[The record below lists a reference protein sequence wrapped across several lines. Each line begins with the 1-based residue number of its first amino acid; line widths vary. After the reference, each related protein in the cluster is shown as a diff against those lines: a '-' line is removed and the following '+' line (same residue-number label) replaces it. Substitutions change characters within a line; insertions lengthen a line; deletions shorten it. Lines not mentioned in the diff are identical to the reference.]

1 MMVGNAESR
10 QDIESL
16 KQELFNLWN
25 MEYSTESLAK
35 LMQFSD
41 VIEKNVAE
49 AILREPDFGK
59 YQLDFANIKDNIQHA
74 LQNARFYQGDMNEMT
89 KADKISAITTM
100 LEAMK
105 AEDVERYFIQISA
118 DVYAN
123 QIDSYISGNLRP
135 DVGSAEFQFLVLLN
149 KYHGIVI
156 RKLFRQDGMSDYN
169 IKKFVGKYDLIELDK
184 GIYIHPDSPIDR
196 EFILVNKYTKSTI
209 SHVTALYYHD
219 LTDVIP
225 YTVYVSFPRVYNLS
239 QISKNEQR
247 VRNLLADVIVVNNDE
262 ISEKEQITV
271 LSDNL
276 NPIRITS
283 KERTIADILKPA
295 SHIEEEVKVS
305 ALKRYIADPQA
316 NVNRLRRIASKQGV
330 GKILD
335 NYLARY
341 LKEG

>member
-1 MMVGNAESR
+1 MVGNAESK
-10 QDIESL
+10 QDIENL
-16 KQELFNLWN
+16 KQELFHLWN
-25 MEYSTESLAK
+25 TEYSTESLAK
-35 LMQFSD
+35 LMHFSD
-41 VIEKNVAE
+41 VIDKNVAE
-49 AILREPDFGK
+49 AALREPEFGK
-59 YQLDFANIKDNIQHA
+59 YQLDFANIKDNIQLA
-74 LQNARFYQGDMNEMT
+74 LRNARFYQGDMNQMT
-89 KADKISAITTM
+89 KADKISALTTM
-100 LEAMK
+100 LAAMNT
-105 AEDVERYFIQISA
+105 EDVERYFIQISA
-118 DVYAN
+118 AVYAN
-123 QIDSYISGNLRP
+123 QIDGYISGDLRP
-135 DVGSAEFQFLVLLN
+135 DIGSAEFQFLVLLN

-169 IKKFVGKYDLIELDK
+169 IKKFVGKYDLTELDK
-184 GIYIHPDSPIDR
+184 GIYIHPDSPVDR
-196 EFILVNKYTKSTI
+196 EFIIVNKYTKSTI

-239 QISKNEQR
+239 QISKNEKR

-262 ISEKEQITV
+262 ISEKEQVTV

-283 KERTIADILKPA
+283 KERTIADVLKPA

-341 LKEG
+341 LKEE

>member
-1 MMVGNAESR
+1 MADNAESR
-10 QDIESL
+10 QNVENL
-16 KQELFNLWN
+16 ENELFHLWN
-25 MEYSTESLAK
+25 TEYSTDSLAK
-35 LMQFSD
+35 LMLISD
-41 VIEKNVAE
+41 RIEKNGSE
-49 AILREPDFGK
+49 ATLRETEFGK
-59 YQLDFANIKDNIQHA
+59 YQSDFANIKDHIQQA
-74 LQNARFYQGDMNEMT
+74 LRNARFYQGDMNQMT
-89 KADKISAITTM
+89 RADKISAMTNM

-123 QIDSYISGNLRP
+123 QVDRYISGDLRP
-135 DVGSAEFQFLVLLN
+135 DIGSVEFQFLVLLN

-156 RKLFRQDGMSDYN
+156 RKLFRHDGMSDYN
-169 IKKFVGKYDLIELDK
+169 IKKFVEKYGLTELDK

-196 EFILVNKYTKSTI
+196 EFILGNKYTKAII

-225 YTVYVSFPRVYNLS
+225 YKVYVSFPREYNLS
-239 QISKNEQR
+239 QISKNEKR
-247 VRNLLADVIVVNNDE
+247 VRTLLADVIVVNNDE
-262 ISEKEQITV
+262 ISEKEQVTV
-271 LSDNL
+271 LSDNM

-283 KERTIADILKPA
+283 KGRTIADILKPA
-295 SHIEEEVKVS
+295 SHIEEEVKVT

-335 NYLARY
+335 DYLARY
-341 LKEG
+341 LKEE

>member
-1 MMVGNAESR
+1 MVGEAERR
-10 QDIESL
+10 QNVENL
-16 KQELFNLWN
+16 ENELFHLWKT
-25 MEYSTESLAK
+25 EYSTDSLSK
-35 LMQFSD
+35 LMLISNM
-41 VIEKNVAE
+41 IEKNVSE
-49 AILREPDFGK
+49 VTLRGPEFEK
-59 YQLDFANIKDNIQHA
+59 YQPELANIKDNIQNA
-74 LQNARFYQGDMNEMT
+74 LRNAHFYQGDMNQMT
-89 KADKISAITTM
+89 KVDKISAMTTM

-105 AEDVERYFIQISA
+105 VEDVERYFIQITA

-123 QIDSYISGNLRP
+123 QVDRYISGNLRP
-135 DVGSAEFQFLVLLN
+135 DIGSVEFQFLVLLN

-156 RKLFRQDGMSDYN
+156 RKVFRQGGISDYN
-169 IKKFVGKYDLIELDK
+169 IKKLVDKYDLAELDN
-184 GIYIHPDSPIDR
+184 GIYIHPDSPVDR
-196 EFILVNKYTKSTI
+196 EFILVNRYTKSTI

-225 YTVYVSFPRVYNLS
+225 YKVYVSFPKEYNLS
-239 QISKNEQR
+239 QISKNEKR

-262 ISEKEQITV
+262 ISEKEQVTV

-283 KERTIADILKPA
+283 KERTIADVLKPA
-295 SHIEEEVKVS
+295 SRIEEEVKVS

-335 NYLARY
+335 DYLARY

>member
-1 MMVGNAESR
+1 MVDNAESR
-10 QDIESL
+10 QDVENL
-16 KQELFNLWN
+16 KQELFHLWN
-25 MEYSTESLAK
+25 TEYSADNLAK
-35 LMQFSD
+35 LIR
-41 VIEKNVAE
+41 VLNVSE
-49 AILREPDFGK
+49 QDESNEILSEPEFGK
-59 YQLDFANIKDNIQHA
+59 YQPDLANIKDNMQHA
-74 LQNARFYQGDMNEMT
+74 LRNARFYQGDMNRMT
-89 KADKISAITTM
+89 KADKVIAMTAM
-100 LEAMK
+100 LEAME

-123 QIDSYISGNLRP
+123 QIDRYISGDPRP
-135 DVGSAEFQFLVLLN
+135 DIGSAEFKFLVLLN

-156 RKLFRQDGMSDYN
+156 RKLFRQDGMSDYT
-169 IKKFVGKYDLIELDK
+169 IKKYVDKYKLTELDK
-184 GIYIHPDSPIDR
+184 GIYLHLDSPVDR
-196 EFILVNKYTKSTI
+196 EFILVNKYSKSTI

-225 YTVYVSFPRVYNLS
+225 YSVYVSFSKGYNLS
-239 QISKNEQR
+239 QISKNDKR

-262 ISEKEQITV
+262 ISEKEQVTV

-305 ALKRYIADPQA
+305 ALKRYLADPKA

-330 GKILD
+330 RKILD
-335 NYLARY
+335 GYLARY
-341 LKEG
+341 LKEE